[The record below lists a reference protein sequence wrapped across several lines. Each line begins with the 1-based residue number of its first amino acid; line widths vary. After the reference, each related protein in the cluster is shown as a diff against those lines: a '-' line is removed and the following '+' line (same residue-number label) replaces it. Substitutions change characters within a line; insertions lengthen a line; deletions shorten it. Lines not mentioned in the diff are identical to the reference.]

1 MEISRDPRAYAK
13 DVFWIIQFDFF
24 PSCLLSFEFLFTT
37 TEIIK
42 HRELT
47 SNISQEASNVV
58 IILQNNSTKNKNY
71 KRPYLIF
78 TRFVLIKMRNT
89 LRLEFSANSKLVC
102 LTLGPHVN
110 LNR

>member
-24 PSCLLSFEFLFTT
+24 PSYLLSFEFLFTT

-58 IILQNNSTKNKNY
+58 IILQNISTKIRIITTTSNFY
-71 KRPYLIF
+71 KICSNQNEEY
-78 TRFVLIKMRNT
+78 
-89 LRLEFSANSKLVC
+89 SSS
-102 LTLGPHVN
+102 
-110 LNR
+110 